1 MGHTTNMGDCATD
14 LAKTIMPLAT
24 AGGIYDWSG
33 TQASHVYAE
42 EKVNVTK
49 PEIDAM
55 VKGWWDGH
63 PMAGV
68 PRRTTWLW
76 QRITSHQSAGKSM
89 FVSDVNHLVMAIAC
103 TSSVARRR
111 RRVTR
116 PWHATHTQTTHFV
129 SLSQMK
135 MKERPKDLPWLPCN
149 P

>member
-55 VKGWWDGH
+55 VKGWWDGTSDGWSSEKDY
-63 PMAGV
+63 MALAKDYKPSIGGQEYV
-68 PRRTTWLW
+68 CLGR
-76 QRITSHQSAGKSM
+76 QSFGDGDCMHVFRCKTKKKGDKTMACYAH
-89 FVSDVNHLVMAIAC
+89 SDYTLCLA
-103 TSSVARRR
+103 
-111 RRVTR
+111 
-116 PWHATHTQTTHFV
+116 P
-129 SLSQMK
+129 QMK